1 MLPFQEP
8 NKFGCSEGNVFDAE
22 TQVCKL
28 AEEVRTNLSL
38 KITKNP
44 QNKHP
49 TITKKTRCPNA
60 RAGTAARKT
69 ASVATTATPIVRVE
83 LLLHEL
89 DLELELTN
97 NHLPHISL
105 FISLPFPLVLH
116 LLFLTSPHFPFKT
129 QSYTP
134 LY

>member
-38 KITKNP
+38 KIIKNP

-49 TITKKTRCPNA
+49 TNNQINQVPECACWYGCPENSKCGNDCNA
-60 RAGTAARKT
+60 DCSCGAPAA
-69 ASVATTATPIVRVE
+69 
-83 LLLHEL
+83 
-89 DLELELTN
+89 
-97 NHLPHISL
+97 
-105 FISLPFPLVLH
+105 
-116 LLFLTSPHFPFKT
+116 
-129 QSYTP
+129 
-134 LY
+134 